1 MISAKEAA
9 NLAANYNLSTAR
21 TMESVE
27 NTITNA
33 AAYGN
38 NFVVLDEILIPHE
51 VLSSLIDN
59 GYHIE
64 AYHGTIIVSWDNE
77 IVEKK
82 INNIANTLGL
92 NLTTNDISN
101 YHRLSS
107 ADEINNRY
115 HDNIL
120 DPITASNI
128 EMWITNYIQSDSD
141 KFSPNI
147 SCGSKFTIQDGTYN
161 AQWLVVGADT
171 ELHKGDIKLVKP
183 HLSLIPA
190 TDLGESKM
198 NDSDTT
204 YGAYA
209 NSEMNT
215 KTIPKIVAALQKV
228 LGSHLLARRV
238 KLANN
243 IDSNGKSNSNAYY
256 TVYANLLCERQVWG
270 RSELENSYDVGDDT
284 EALPGFKNYK
294 NKIYSYSGFWLRSVS
309 DDEAFVDALGDGTS
323 VRDYAD
329 DSNGVC
335 PLITI
340 G

>member
-1 MISAKEAA
+1 MITAKEAA
-9 NLAANYNLSTAR
+9 NIAANYNLSTAR

-51 VLSSLIDN
+51 VLCSLIDN
-59 GYHIE
+59 GYHLE

-82 INNIANTLGL
+82 MNNIANTVGL
-92 NLTTNDISN
+92 NLTTNDICN

-107 ADEINNRY
+107 ADAINNRY

-161 AQWLVVGADT
+161 AEWVVVGADT
-171 ELHKGDIKLVKP
+171 ERNKGDTKLTTP
-183 HLSLIPA
+183 HLSLIPV
-190 TDLGESKM
+190 TNLGESKM
-198 NDSDTT
+198 NDSLTT
-204 YGAYA
+204 AGGYA

-215 KTIPKIVAALQKV
+215 KTIPAIVTALQKV
-228 LGSHLLARRV
+228 LGRHLLARRV
-238 KLANN
+238 KLAN
-243 IDSNGKSNSNAYY
+243 SVGGGGKSNGNAYY

-270 RSELENSYDVGDDT
+270 KSKYENSYDVGDDT

-294 NKIYSYSGFWLRSVS
+294 DKIYSYSGFWLRSAF
-309 DDEAFVDALGDGTS
+309 DDDAFVVALGDGS
-323 VRDYAD
+323 IVRNYAD
-329 DSNGVC
+329 LSNGVC